1 MEHWDLYLG
10 KSFFPRRFLFLFH
23 PAHPSVNIL
32 HYCSTVSIAGNWLH
46 PWSLFR
52 FFLILRAHSFKRV
65 CARSLCICHIGQS
78 FLAWENGNL
87 QTCFSDLLK
96 VTQPGDKIIFKLYV
110 AICPSAMSSSVEF
123 CKYQDCSL
131 ALVPELD

>member
-1 MEHWDLYLG
+1 MG
-10 KSFFPRRFLFLFH
+10 
-23 PAHPSVNIL
+23 VNLQDIGDQEFCL
-32 HYCSTVSIAGNWLH
+32 T
-46 PWSLFR
+46 
-52 FFLILRAHSFKRV
+52 K
-65 CARSLCICHIGQS
+65 HITEELSSRQDT
-78 FLAWENGNL
+78 LENGNL